1 MSPAENTGLVAGF
14 AARLPPSF
22 QQGKLPFVFFSM
34 MVLVL
39 VSLTFSLFNPYP
51 YGSTFQVLFATVTL
65 GLLWLL
71 HRGLPLNTV
80 LHVMCFL
87 SLLYLLNAARLS
99 GGVLSLRLL
108 WLMVIPVMTYYVMG
122 PRHGLFW
129 LLMTSLSIALMGY
142 LTLLG
147 VGVQT
152 SVADPQQ
159 HLYAYATVSINCL
172 TLLMVP
178 YVYDRQ
184 NRLSL
189 AESQRRQSELEQTQR
204 ELEHTKTL
212 REHFIAAVSHEL
224 RTPMN
229 AILGFNSLLLAR
241 ATDRPRAKQLL
252 EHTRQSADH
261 LMTVINDVLDYSQ
274 FISGRLNTQNEV
286 YNLPE
291 TVGHA
296 FDLFAPKVQ
305 SMSIAYDRDMGPDLP
320 TWVTGD
326 RHRLMQVLVNL
337 LGNAIKFTAQ
347 GHVRLRV
354 QNHHNGILFE
364 VVDSGIGIAPEH
376 QAQLFN
382 RFTQGRQDIQR
393 QYGGH
398 GLGLAISQGLVQLL
412 GGEMGFESTLG
423 QGSRFWFTLPLNAS
437 TAPQATE
444 AHPGVLSRTNQAWQ
458 FLVVDDHRLN
468 RLLVSQVLKTAW
480 PRCRVIE
487 ASDGVQALN
496 ALKSQAFDLV
506 FMDLV
511 MPILNGADATQA
523 LRAMPAPRGNTPV
536 MGLTADVSPVDLA
549 NFRAAGIN
557 ALLLKPFDPQ
567 QLVRESQALLLAAA
581 HGGT

>member
-1 MSPAENTGLVAGF
+1 MSAPESPGLVAGF
-14 AARLPPSF
+14 AARLPRSF
-22 QQGKLPFVFFSM
+22 QQGKLPFVFFCM
-34 MVLVL
+34 MVLVI
-39 VSLTFSLFNPYP
+39 VSVTFSLINPYR
-51 YGSTFQVLFATVTL
+51 YGSAFQLLFAAMVL

-71 HRGLPLNTV
+71 HRGVALNTV

-87 SLLYLLNAARLS
+87 SLVYLLNAARLS

-108 WLMVIPVMTYYVMG
+108 WLMVIPVMSYYVMG

-129 LLMTSLSIALMGY
+129 LVMTMLSTAMMGY
-142 LTLLG
+142 FTLLG
-147 VGVQT
+147 VGVEM
-152 SVADPQQ
+152 SASDPQQ
-159 HLYAYATVSINCL
+159 LLYAYATVSINCL

-184 NRLSL
+184 HRLSL
-189 AESQRRQSELEQTQR
+189 AESQRRQSELEQTR
-204 ELEHTKTL
+204 LELEHTKTL

-241 ATDRPRAKQLL
+241 AQDKPRAKQLL

-305 SMSIAYDRDMGPDLP
+305 SMSITYTRELAPELP

-337 LGNAIKFTAQ
+337 LGNALKFTTQ

-354 QNHHNGILFE
+354 QKHGEGILFE
-364 VVDSGIGIAPEH
+364 VEDTGIGVAPEH

-382 RFTQGRQDIQR
+382 RFSQGRQDIQR

-398 GLGLAISQGLVQLL
+398 GLGLAISQGLVHLL
-412 GGEMGFESTLG
+412 GGQIGFESTLG
-423 QGSRFWFTLPLNAS
+423 QGSRFWFSLPLSAS
-437 TAPQATE
+437 PAPPATE
-444 AHPGVLSRTNQAWQ
+444 SNTGVLSRTNQAWR

-468 RLLVSQVLKTAW
+468 RLLVSQVLKSAW
-480 PRCRVIE
+480 PRCSVVE
-487 ASDGVQALN
+487 AHDGVQALQ
-496 ALKSQAFDLV
+496 ALQSENFDLV

-511 MPILNGADATQA
+511 MPALNGADTTHA

-581 HGGT
+581 HGNT

>member
-1 MSPAENTGLVAGF
+1 MKRPWPQDLAA
-14 AARLPPSF
+14 AYIARLPARF
-22 QQGKLPFVFFSM
+22 QDGKLPFVFFCM
-34 MVLVL
+34 LLLVV

-51 YGSTFQVLFATVTL
+51 YGSAFQVVFAILIL

-71 HRGLPLNTV
+71 YRGVSLETV

-87 SLLYLLNAARLS
+87 SLIYLLNAARLS
-99 GGVLSLRLL
+99 GGVFSLRLL
-108 WLMVIPVMTYYVMG
+108 WLMVIPVMSYYVMG
-122 PRHGLFW
+122 PRSGLMW
-129 LLMTSLSIALMGY
+129 LIVTGLSTALMGF
-142 LTLLG
+142 LNLMG
-147 VGVQT
+147 VGVEM
-152 SVADPQQ
+152 SAADPKQ
-159 HLYAYATVSINCL
+159 HLYAFATISVNCL

-184 NRLSL
+184 HRMSL
-189 AESQRRQSELEQTQR
+189 AESQRRQSELEQTR
-204 ELEHTKTL
+204 IELEHTKTL

-241 ATDRPRAKQLL
+241 SDDKPRAKQLL

-274 FISGRLNTQNEV
+274 FISGRLSTQQEV
-286 YNLPE
+286 YGLHE
-291 TVGHA
+291 TIGHA
-296 FDLFAPKVQ
+296 FDLFAPKMQ
-305 SMSIAYDRDMGPDLP
+305 SMSITYALEMAPDVP
-320 TWVTGD
+320 AWVAGD
-326 RHRLMQVLVNL
+326 RHRLMQILVNL
-337 LGNAIKFTAQ
+337 LGNALKFTTQ

-354 QNHHNGILFE
+354 HNHSDGILFE
-364 VVDSGIGIAPEH
+364 VEDSGIGIAPEH

-382 RFTQGRQDIQR
+382 RFSQGRQDIQR

-398 GLGLAISQGLVQLL
+398 GLGLAISQGLVHLL
-412 GGEMGFESTLG
+412 GGRMGFDSELG
-423 QGSRFWFTLPLNAS
+423 RGSRFWFTLPLSAS
-437 TAPQATE
+437 PEPPATE
-444 AHPGVLSRTNQAWQ
+444 SNTGVLSRTQQAWR

-468 RLLVSQVLKTAW
+468 RLLVSQVLKNTW
-480 PRCRVIE
+480 PRCSVVE
-487 ASDGVQALN
+487 AGDGAGALQALQS
-496 ALKSQAFDLV
+496 ADFDLV

-511 MPILNGADATQA
+511 MPALNGAEATQA

-567 QLVRESQALLLAAA
+567 HLVRESQALLLARP
-581 HGGT
+581 TPSD

>member
-1 MSPAENTGLVAGF
+1 MKRPWPQDLVTGFTAYLPE
-14 AARLPPSF
+14 RL
-22 QQGKLPFVFFSM
+22 QQGKLPFVVFCM
-34 MVLVL
+34 LLLVV

-51 YGSTFQVLFATVTL
+51 YGSAFQVVFAALIL

-71 HRGLPLNTV
+71 YRGVALETI
-80 LHVMCFL
+80 LHVMCLL
-87 SLLYLLNAARLS
+87 SLIYLLNAARLS
-99 GGVLSLRLL
+99 GGVYSMRLL
-108 WLMVIPVMTYYVMG
+108 WLMVIPVMSYYVMG
-122 PRHGLFW
+122 PRSGLVW
-129 LLMTSLSIALMGY
+129 LIVTGLCTALMGY
-142 LTLLG
+142 LTLIG
-147 VGVQT
+147 VGVEM
-152 SVADPQQ
+152 SANSPQQ
-159 HLYAYATVSINCL
+159 HLYAFATVGINCL

-184 NRLSL
+184 HRLSL
-189 AESQRRQSELEQTQR
+189 AESQHRQSELEQTR
-204 ELEHTKTL
+204 IELEHTKTL
-212 REHFIAAVSHEL
+212 REHFISAVSHEL

-241 ATDRPRAKQLL
+241 SEDKPRAKQLL

-274 FISGRLNTQNEV
+274 FISGRLSTQKEV
-286 YNLPE
+286 YGLHE
-291 TVGHA
+291 TIGHA

-305 SMSIAYDRDMGPDLP
+305 SMSITYALEVAPDVP
-320 TWVTGD
+320 AWVAGD

-337 LGNAIKFTAQ
+337 LGNAIKFTTH
-347 GHVRLRV
+347 GHVRLRA
-354 QNHHNGILFE
+354 QNHPDGILFE
-364 VVDSGIGIAPEH
+364 VEDSGIGIAPEH

-382 RFTQGRQDIQR
+382 RFSQGRQDIQR

-398 GLGLAISQGLVQLL
+398 GLGLAISQGLVHLL
-412 GGEMGFESTLG
+412 GGRMGFDSELG
-423 QGSRFWFTLPLNAS
+423 QGSRFWFTLPLTAS
-437 TAPQATE
+437 PAPPTTE
-444 AHPGVLSRTNQAWQ
+444 AHTGVLSLTHQAWR

-468 RLLVSQVLKTAW
+468 RLLVSQVLKSAW
-480 PRCRVIE
+480 PRCSVVE
-487 ASDGVQALN
+487 ASDGVQALQ
-496 ALKSQAFDLV
+496 ALQSENFDLV

-511 MPILNGADATQA
+511 MPALNGADTTQA

-581 HGGT
+581 HGGP

>member
-1 MSPAENTGLVAGF
+1 MSTPERPGLVAGF
-14 AARLPPSF
+14 AARLPASF
-22 QQGKLPFVFFSM
+22 QQGKLPFVFFCMS
-34 MVLVL
+34 VLVC
-39 VSLTFSLFNPYP
+39 VSLAFSLINPYP
-51 YGSTFQVLFATVTL
+51 YGSAFQLVFAAMVL

-71 HRGLPLNTV
+71 HRGVQLNTV

-87 SLLYLLNAARLS
+87 SLVYLLNAARLS

-108 WLMVIPVMTYYVMG
+108 WLMVIPVMSYYVMG

-129 LLMTSLSIALMGY
+129 LVMTSLSTAVMGY
-142 LTLLG
+142 FTLLG
-147 VGVQT
+147 VGVEMST
-152 SVADPQQ
+152 SDPQQ
-159 HLYAYATVSINCL
+159 LLYAYATVSINCL

-184 NRLSL
+184 HRLSL
-189 AESQRRQSELEQTQR
+189 AESQRRQSELEQTR
-204 ELEHTKTL
+204 LELEHTKTL

-241 ATDRPRAKQLL
+241 AQDKPRAKQLL

-305 SMSIAYDRDMGPDLP
+305 SMAITYTREMAPALP
-320 TWVTGD
+320 TWVSGD

-337 LGNAIKFTAQ
+337 LGNALKFTTQ

-354 QNHHNGILFE
+354 QNHNDGILFE
-364 VVDSGIGIAPEH
+364 VEDTGIGIADEH

-382 RFTQGRQDIQR
+382 RFIQGRQDIQR

-398 GLGLAISQGLVQLL
+398 GLGLAISQGLVHLL
-412 GGEMGFESTLG
+412 NGHIGFESKLG
-423 QGSRFWFTLPLNAS
+423 HGSRFWFTLPLSAS
-437 TAPQATE
+437 PAPAPTDT
-444 AHPGVLSRTNQAWQ
+444 HPSMLNRTDQAWR

-468 RLLVSQVLKTAW
+468 RLLVSQVLKSTW
-480 PRCRVIE
+480 PRCSVVE
-487 ASDGVQALN
+487 ASDGVQALQ
-496 ALKSQAFDLV
+496 ALQSHAFDLV

-511 MPILNGADATQA
+511 MPSLNGADTTHA

-549 NFRAAGIN
+549 NFRAAGLN

-567 QLVRESQALLLAAA
+567 QLVRESQALLQAA
-581 HGGT
+581 HPAGA